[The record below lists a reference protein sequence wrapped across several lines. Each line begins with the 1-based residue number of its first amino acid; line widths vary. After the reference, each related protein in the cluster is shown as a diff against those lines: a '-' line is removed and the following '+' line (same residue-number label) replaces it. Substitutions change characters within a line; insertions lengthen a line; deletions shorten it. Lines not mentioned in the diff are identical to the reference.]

1 MLGQNAGR
9 FLCDPRTWRLRQC
22 KPTHNIIYKARAYTG
37 DDGQTKHEYSTI
49 GAAGSD
55 ETGAI
60 ARLKLDTLPVSWDGV
75 LYLRQRENDQMSS
88 T

>member
-1 MLGQNAGR
+1 MS
-9 FLCDPRTWRLRQC
+9 

-37 DDGQTKHEYSTI
+37 DDGQIKHAYGAI
-49 GAAGSD
+49 GAAWSD

-75 LYLRQRENDQMSS
+75 LYLRQREEAREMGAFQE
-88 T
+88 